1 MKDNFDPNLLSEL
14 VDCAHNPP
22 GADPVLAAF
31 YSCLVDMVSNGEPM
45 ADILMNIKKRRPDIT
60 YKHLV
65 NLIYRAFQAVKFNK
79 NDLSYQTFLD
89 TAGWRKE
96 LRKLYSDQKDR
107 AYFEKLLRTKSTT
120 TTIYQRYAGPYA
132 IAAYFWDSK
141 PVLLADLGCGG
152 NYGLR
157 GIEMGAPFKH
167 IDDQT
172 PGKIVQKLV
181 NKKINLK
188 AGLAVDK
195 ENPDDPKVS
204 LWRMAC
210 SFYPQELP
218 TINSVMKFE
227 RKIQQSSRV
236 RFIQADLLS
245 SQRLPAQS
253 CDVVILSMILYQL
266 NLNQQLS
273 LIERSKRL
281 LRRGGMM
288 IVQDFAAKN
297 LVNSHQLDFNES
309 WFGQQFSF
317 RTFVAGKRTNWFF
330 WEIFQWNNGRCLSV
344 RPGEDFTRIFK
355 KQSAKNS

>member
-1 MKDNFDPNLLSEL
+1 MKDSFDPNLLSEL
-14 VDCAHNPP
+14 VDSAHNPP
-22 GADPVLAAF
+22 GGDPVLAAF
-31 YSCLVDMVSNGEPM
+31 YSCLVEMAGNDEP
-45 ADILMNIKKRRPDIT
+45 ITTVLMSVKKKRPDIT

-65 NLIYRAFQAVKFNK
+65 NLIYRAFQAVKFK
-79 NDLSYQTFLD
+79 KKDLSYQILLD
-89 TAGWRKE
+89 TTGWRKE
-96 LRKLYSDQKDR
+96 LKKLYSDQKDR
-107 AYFEKLLRTKSTT
+107 TYFEKLLRTKSTT

-157 GIEMGAPFKH
+157 GIEVGAPFKH

-172 PGKIVQKLV
+172 PGKIVQKLID
-181 NKKINLK
+181 KKINFK
-188 AGLAVDK
+188 EGLAIDK

-218 TINSVMKFE
+218 TIDSVMKFE
-227 RKIQQSSRV
+227 SKIQQSTKV
-236 RFIQADLLS
+236 KFIQADLLS
-245 SQRLPAQS
+245 SQRLPANS

-266 NLNQQLS
+266 NLGQQLS
-273 LIERSKRL
+273 LIVRAKRL
-281 LRRGGMM
+281 LKKGGIM

-297 LVNSHQLDFNES
+297 LVNPQHLDFNDS

-317 RTFVAGKRTNWFF
+317 RTFVTGSKTNWVF
-330 WEIFQWNNGRCLSV
+330 WEIFQWGNGRCLSV
-344 RPGEDFTRIFK
+344 RAGEDFARIF
-355 KQSAKNS
+355 